1 MPLPSSSLVLLD
13 GSTGHELKARGVLAS
28 FEGAMLANLRQPD
41 VVTAIHAEYV
51 DAGCDIVTTNTFTL
65 TPDELARQG
74 RGAEL
79 APLLHAACGCAR
91 AAADAAAGS
100 RAVRVAG
107 CLPPLQHCYLP
118 ELVKAP
124 SEMVRQYEQIARE
137 LAPRVD
143 LFLCETLCHSSE
155 AIAALQATATLGKPV
170 WTSFTLHDQT
180 TGPPTLRGDEYV
192 GDAVAAL
199 ENAKLAPQ
207 ALLYNCCAP
216 QVLTMALRQTLDKL
230 PESVERLGGYA
241 NGFQSTTSQWL
252 NESGASQQGCS
263 GERHNFA
270 CPMCAANYDGAGCIT
285 SEAYRSH
292 AIEWVESGASV
303 VGGCCGVGPRHM
315 RAIAEWRDRKCLD

>member
-1 MPLPSSSLVLLD
+1 
-13 GSTGHELKARGVLAS
+13 
-28 FEGAMLANLRQPD
+28 
-41 VVTAIHAEYV
+41 
-51 DAGCDIVTTNTFTL
+51 
-65 TPDELARQG
+65 
-74 RGAEL
+74 
-79 APLLHAACGCAR
+79 
-91 AAADAAAGS
+91 
-100 RAVRVAG
+100 
-107 CLPPLQHCYLP
+107 
-118 ELVKAP
+118 
-124 SEMVRQYEQIARE
+124 MVRQYAQLARE

-180 TGPPTLRGDEYV
+180 TGPSTLRGDEYV

-199 ENAKLAPQ
+199 ETAKLAPQ

-252 NESGASQQGCS
+252 PESGASQQGCS

-270 CPMCAANYDGAGCIT
+270 CPMCAANYDDAGCIT
-285 SEAYRSH
+285 AE
-292 AIEWVESGASV
+292 
-303 VGGCCGVGPRHM
+303 
-315 RAIAEWRDRKCLD
+315 AIARTPSSGWRAARASSAAAAAWARGTCVPSPSGEIPESRLEN